1 MTSACSPS
9 PALVIQRPALGQVNK
24 LLLQSFVDGPGNRAV
39 VFLQGCNLR
48 CAFCHNPQT
57 MARCSQ
63 CGACVSECPS
73 GALRLED
80 GIVHWDEVVCQ
91 DCDTCI
97 QVCPSYSS
105 PKVRE
110 ASPEMLWG
118 EIEPQALFLNGV
130 TVTGGEPTLQIQFLE
145 QFLHF
150 VKTRSDLTTLVET
163 NGMATTDCFAR
174 LLPDLDLTMIDLKVF
189 DTQAHRKLTGQG
201 NERVK
206 ETIRYLAGHGKVYA
220 VRLTVVPG
228 RSDSLQ
234 NAADTARFIAG
245 VDPHIRLCFLRFR
258 AHGTRGEALG
268 WPSPSDEQL
277 DQLVDAAK
285 REGVFDVSRSI

>member
-1 MTSACSPS
+1 MTSASSLS
-9 PALVIQRPALGQVNK
+9 PALAIQRPTLGQVNK
-24 LLLQSFVDGPGNRAV
+24 VLLQSFVDGPGNRAV

-57 MARCSQ
+57 IARCSQ
-63 CGACVSECPS
+63 CGACVAECPS
-73 GALRLED
+73 GALRMED
-80 GIVHWDEVVCQ
+80 GVVLWDAAVCQ

-105 PKVRE
+105 PKVWDV
-110 ASPEMLWG
+110 SPETLWT

-145 QFLHF
+145 QFLHI

-163 NGMATTDCFAR
+163 NGMAAAEHFSR
-174 LLPDLDLTMIDLKVF
+174 LLPDLDLAMIDLKVF
-189 DTQAHRKLTGQG
+189 DSEAHRKLTGQG

-206 ETIRYLAGHGKVYA
+206 ETIRFLAGVGKVYA

-245 VDPHIRLCFLRFR
+245 VDPHIRLSFLRFR

-277 DQLVDAAK
+277 DQLVEVAR
-285 REGVFDVSRSI
+285 REGVLDVSRSI